1 MKCFERIVRFH
12 LLKQTN
18 SYLDPYQFAY
28 RNNRS
33 TDDATLTLL
42 HHVYT
47 HLEKPGAFARL
58 LFIDF
63 SSAFNTI
70 QPHLMAQKLLKF
82 NVNPRLILWIVD
94 FLVNRS
100 QRVRYESA
108 YSLSRTTSTGA
119 PQGTV
124 LSPILF
130 TLYTNDCQGNESTSL
145 IKYSDD
151 SALVD
156 LSNSDT
162 TYFSEV
168 EKFSKWCKENYLDL
182 NVKKT
187 KELVIDFRKKSTVV
201 PSLLLD
207 DVAVERVTTY
217 KYLGTI
223 LDNKL
228 NFKAHIDYI
237 NSKCQSRIYCLQKLR
252 SLSVN
257 STILKT
263 FYRSFIESLLN
274 FPF

>member
-18 SYLDPYQFAY
+18 SYLAYQ
-28 RNNRS
+28 NNRS
-33 TDDATLTLL
+33 GDDATLTLL

-63 SSAFNTI
+63 SSAFYTI
-70 QPHLMAQKLLKF
+70 QPHLMARKLLKF

-100 QRVRYESA
+100 QRVRYEST

-130 TLYTNDCQGNESTSL
+130 TLYTNDCQGNESTPL

-151 SALVD
+151 SA
-156 LSNSDT
+156 
-162 TYFSEV
+162 F
-168 EKFSKWCKENYLDL
+168 
-182 NVKKT
+182 
-187 KELVIDFRKKSTVV
+187 
-201 PSLLLD
+201 
-207 DVAVERVTTY
+207 
-217 KYLGTI
+217 
-223 LDNKL
+223 
-228 NFKAHIDYI
+228 
-237 NSKCQSRIYCLQKLR
+237 
-252 SLSVN
+252 
-257 STILKT
+257 
-263 FYRSFIESLLN
+263 
-274 FPF
+274 